1 MVFGWKDKSPQANIE
16 ILTKFNLRFIN
27 FNRIDLF

>member
-16 ILTKFNLRFIN
+16 ILTKFNLGFID
-27 FNRIDLF
+27 FYWF